1 VDGFN
6 RLTDREKLNRQVER
20 VRIVSVKRNGTFAE
34 VLADY
39 KMPAARHKELAI
51 LNGMELT
58 DRVTANMLVKVIKN
72 LKPE

>member
-1 VDGFN
+1 
-6 RLTDREKLNRQVER
+6 
-20 VRIVSVKRNGTFAE
+20 
-34 VLADY
+34 
-39 KMPAARHKELAI
+39 MPAARHNELSI